1 MAPLSA
7 DPKLS
12 TEHYEV
18 NMEETAPNQLDHD
31 SSSHDRP
38 HTTSPEIE
46 ISKSPRRQRP
56 WSTEGIQTLSPSPS
70 LVETRTSKDD
80 IHLPGHN
87 PVTPKRPNYPPR
99 GLSLQMPP
107 RDISSTSTANLV
119 KRVPLSPKLD
129 PANSYASPGFALPRR
144 SRGLDFSRACTNL
157 HHSTLAEQSSPDSSP
172 VVGGRGGITIPS
184 RKGTYNSA
192 TTPIIPDSPG
202 MLPSSLW
209 TTMASTDKGGISNS
223 IGSGSLMEYDSGSSS
238 TDDDEIMGHGEDE
251 DGIHTTP
258 GFGRSGDGSGNL
270 FGPAILS
277 SPGADSFGASS
288 SLATRPMSFQ
298 RARTKHRRSRT
309 SGYSVLCSP
318 GCSSPPP
325 VLRSIERSMT
335 GDSYHDPSKQEIESR
350 RKSLSLGTGD
360 LELSDEDQSE
370 GSGKLYVNALEDAM
384 NPMPATPSDERRS
397 VVRRAV
403 TRRGNLLVS
412 EPPTRPICTIN
423 VRLLTVD
430 QPKTRNFSRIWATLQ
445 EEGAPVDTEVKREAE
460 VIRQARESEAYGDL
474 NLGLSQPTTSA
485 SSPSIQPVTAGPTE
499 NLDDVPE
506 DITMDSDVSASRRS
520 SSSTFTQHA
529 FRHSA
534 GLGFW
539 TNFDERIR
547 TPPPTFPRESSS
559 GVSDDIAMDTPQSSI
574 MSSTPQPSTVKAVN
588 GSESRSITPQLVPN
602 NTDSL
607 RKGNKRM
614 RDDDFDPY
622 FFKRRAVSPGLS
634 LQNSP
639 ILPQSPLQREGAW
652 WGMQSKYAREN
663 TGAPAVGDR
672 ISSGGSASSGNGGPP
687 VSGKRVGLQGMSD
700 TNDGLMNMSIE

>member
-1 MAPLSA
+1 MPDRPSLQIEQSPVKMDETVEIPLVA
-7 DPKLS
+7 VD
-12 TEHYEV
+12 TG
-18 NMEETAPNQLDHD
+18 
-31 SSSHDRP
+31 SHDRP

-56 WSTEGIQTLSPSPS
+56 WSTEGIHAVLSPSPT
-70 LVETRTSKDD
+70 LVESRTTKDD
-80 IHLPGHN
+80 THLPSNN
-87 PVTPKRPNYPPR
+87 PVTPKRPNCPPR

-107 RDISSTSTANLV
+107 RDISSTSTANLL

-157 HHSTLAEQSSPDSSP
+157 HHSTLAEQPSPGSSP
-172 VVGGRGGITIPS
+172 VVGGRGGISIPS

-209 TTMASTDKGGISNS
+209 STMPSTEKGGISS
-223 IGSGSLMEYDSGSSS
+223 SVGSANMMDYDSGSSS
-238 TDDDEIMGHGEDE
+238 SDDDAMMGHGEEE
-251 DGIHTTP
+251 DTIHTTP
-258 GFGRSGDGSGNL
+258 HVWRSNDGTANM
-270 FGPAILS
+270 FGPAIFS
-277 SPGADSFGASS
+277 SPGTDSFGTSS
-288 SLATRPMSFQ
+288 SLATRPISFQ
-298 RARTKHRRSRT
+298 RARTKQRRSRI
-309 SGYSVLCSP
+309 SGHSVMCSP
-318 GCSSPPP
+318 GRCSPPP

-335 GDSYHDPSKQEIESR
+335 GDSHNDPSKQEIESR

-360 LELSDEDQSE
+360 IELSDDEQSE
-370 GSGKLYVNALEDAM
+370 GAGKSYVSPVEDTM
-384 NPMPATPSDERRS
+384 IPMPATPSDERRT

-403 TRRGNLLVS
+403 TRRGNLL
-412 EPPTRPICTIN
+412 
-423 VRLLTVD
+423 
-430 QPKTRNFSRIWATLQ
+430 PKTRNFSRIWAALQ

-460 VIRQARESEAYGDL
+460 VIRQARESDAYGDL
-474 NLGLSQPTTSA
+474 NHALSQPTTTT
-485 SSPSIQPVTAGPTE
+485 SSPSIQPATAGPTE
-499 NLDDVPE
+499 SLDDVPE
-506 DITMDSDVSASRRS
+506 DVTMDSDISASRRS

-529 FRHSA
+529 IRHSA

-559 GVSDDIAMDTPQSSI
+559 GVSDDVPMDTPQSSI
-574 MSSTPQPSTVKAVN
+574 MSCTPQLSTVKTTN
-588 GSESRSITPQLVPN
+588 GSESRSITPQLAQN
-602 NTDSL
+602 NADSL

-639 ILPQSPLQREGAW
+639 ILPQSPLQRDGSW
-652 WGMQSKYAREN
+652 WGMQSKYGRE
-663 TGAPAVGDR
+663 TAGAQAVGDR
-672 ISSGGSASSGNGGPP
+672 ISSGGSASSGSGAPP
-687 VSGKRVGLQGMSD
+687 ISGKRVGLQGMSD

>member
-1 MAPLSA
+1 MEPLP
-7 DPKLS
+7 DRPTLQMEQRQVK
-12 TEHYEV
+12 
-18 NMEETAPNQLDHD
+18 MEETVEPQPAALD

-56 WSTEGIQTLSPSPS
+56 WSTAGIHAVLSPSPT
-70 LVETRTSKDD
+70 LVESRTSKDD
-80 IHLPGHN
+80 IHLPSNH

-107 RDISSTSTANLV
+107 TDISSTSTANLV
-119 KRVPLSPKLD
+119 KRIPLSPKLD

-157 HHSTLAEQSSPDSSP
+157 HHSTLAEQPSPDSSP

-209 TTMASTDKGGISNS
+209 STMASTEKGGISSS
-223 IGSGSLMEYDSGSSS
+223 IGSSSMMEYDSGSSS
-238 TDDDEIMGHGEDE
+238 SDDDAIMGHGEEE
-251 DGIHTTP
+251 DAIHTTP
-258 GFGRSGDGSGNL
+258 QIWRSTDTSANM
-270 FGPAILS
+270 FGPAIFS
-277 SPGADSFGASS
+277 SPGPDSLGGSS

-298 RARTKHRRSRT
+298 RARTKQRRSRT
-309 SGYSVLCSP
+309 SGHSAMCSP
-318 GCSSPPP
+318 GHTSPPP
-325 VLRSIERSMT
+325 VLKSIERSMT
-335 GDSYHDPSKQEIESR
+335 GDLHNDPSKQEIESR

-360 LELSDEDQSE
+360 FELSDDEQSE
-370 GSGKLYVNALEDAM
+370 GAGKSHVSPLEDVM
-384 NPMPATPSDERRS
+384 IPMPATPSDERRN

-403 TRRGNLLVS
+403 TRRGNLL
-412 EPPTRPICTIN
+412 
-423 VRLLTVD
+423 
-430 QPKTRNFSRIWATLQ
+430 PKTRNFSRIWVSLQ
-445 EEGAPVDTEVKREAE
+445 EEAAPVDTEVKREAE
-460 VIRQARESEAYGDL
+460 VIRQARESDAYGDL
-474 NLGLSQPTTSA
+474 NLAPSQPTTTA
-485 SSPSIQPVTAGPTE
+485 SSPSMQPATAGPTE
-499 NLDDVPE
+499 SLDEVPE
-506 DITMDSDVSASRRS
+506 DITMDSDISASRRS

-529 FRHSA
+529 IRHSA

-559 GVSDDIAMDTPQSSI
+559 GVSEDIAMDTPQSSI
-574 MSSTPQPSTVKAVN
+574 VSSTPQPGTFKAAN
-588 GSESRSITPQLVPN
+588 GSDSRSITPQISHN
-602 NTDSL
+602 SGDSL

-639 ILPQSPLQREGAW
+639 ILPQSPLQRDGGW
-652 WGMQSKYAREN
+652 WGMQSKHGRE
-663 TGAPAVGDR
+663 TPGPQPVGDR
-672 ISSGGSASSGNGGPP
+672 ISSGGSASSGNGAPP

>member
-1 MAPLSA
+1 MDPLPPN
-7 DPKLS
+7 PKLPI
-12 TEHYEV
+12 EQQEMK
-18 NMEETAPNQLDHD
+18 MEETAQNLD
-31 SSSHDRP
+31 SSRQDPPR
-38 HTTSPEIE
+38 PEIE
-46 ISKSPRRQRP
+46 ISNSPRRQRP
-56 WSTEGIQTLSPSPS
+56 WSTEGIQAILSPSPN
-70 LVETRTSKDD
+70 LAEARTSKDD
-80 IHLPGHN
+80 IHLPSNN
-87 PVTPKRPNYPPR
+87 PVTPKRPNYPSR

-184 RKGTYNSA
+184 RKGTYNSV

-209 TTMASTDKGGISNS
+209 SNMASTEKGGISNS
-223 IGSGSLMEYDSGSSS
+223 IGSTSMMEYDSGSSS
-238 TDDDEIMGHGEDE
+238 TDDDAIMDHGEE
-251 DGIHTTP
+251 EEETSIHTTP
-258 GFGRSGDGSGNL
+258 QLCRASDGSANI
-270 FGPAILS
+270 FGPAIFS
-277 SPGADSFGASS
+277 SPGTDSFGASS

-298 RARTKHRRSRT
+298 RARTKHRRIRT
-309 SGYSVLCSP
+309 SGYGVMCSP
-318 GCSSPPP
+318 GRGSPPP
-325 VLRSIERSMT
+325 ILRSIERSMT
-335 GDSYHDPSKQEIESR
+335 GDSHNDPLKQEIESR

-360 LELSDEDQSE
+360 LELSDDEPSE
-370 GSGKLYVNALEDAM
+370 GAGRSHISAIEDAVT
-384 NPMPATPSDERRS
+384 PMPATPSDERRN

-403 TRRGNLLVS
+403 TRRGNML
-412 EPPTRPICTIN
+412 
-423 VRLLTVD
+423 
-430 QPKTRNFSRIWATLQ
+430 PKTRNFSRIWATLQ

-460 VIRQARESEAYGDL
+460 VIRQARESDAYGDL
-474 NLGLSQPTTSA
+474 SLGPSQPTTSA
-485 SSPSIQPVTAGPTE
+485 SSPSLQPATAGGTD

-506 DITMDSDVSASRRS
+506 DITMDSDISASRRS

-529 FRHSA
+529 IRHSA

-539 TNFDERIR
+539 TGFDERIR
-547 TPPPTFPRESSS
+547 TPPPMFPRESSS
-559 GVSDDIAMDTPQSSI
+559 GVSDDIAMDTPQSSVI
-574 MSSTPQPSTVKAVN
+574 SSTPQPSTVKAVN
-588 GSESRSITPQLVPN
+588 GSESRSITPQLVAN
-602 NTDSL
+602 HADSL

-652 WGMQSKYAREN
+652 WGMQSKYSREN
-663 TGAPAVGDR
+663 GGAPAVGDR
-672 ISSGGSASSGNGGPP
+672 ISSGGSASSGNGAPP
-687 VSGKRVGLQGMSD
+687 IAGKRVGLQGMSD